1 MHLRTLTTL
10 SLLVL
15 ATGCTTNQTF
25 RVSVKNDTDGPI
37 TVGLVKEGD
46 PYQKQWASPE
56 QAAINGERPSAE
68 MWAAV
73 PPGKTVDTGEVK
85 GRFRRTAHAVLRVY
99 KGDLNLAGIL
109 AVSRDQPER
118 YDLTL
123 HPGTNRVIVF
133 DREGYIIA
141 VDDSKQPKSPAMR

>member
-1 MHLRTLTTL
+1 MHLRTLTAL

-25 RVSVKNDTDGPI
+25 HVSVKNNTDDPI

-56 QAAINGERPSAE
+56 QAAINGDRPSSE

-73 PPGKTVDTGEVK
+73 PPGKTVDAGEVK
-85 GRFRRTAHAVLRVY
+85 GRFRRNAHAVLRVY

-118 YDLTL
+118 YDLVL

-141 VDDSKQPKSPAMR
+141 VDGGAQPKSPAMR